1 MDEDNEDLV
10 LIQSMVND
18 WIEGQECCN
27 FKKRCR
33 LDDATIKIGRHDLT
47 DSFGTTSFRVETG
60 GIFERPHPK
69 AGTFKSSSIFDDDLA
84 SVLKHLPTCAT
95 PLFLEKLG
103 ISVDEQGDD
112 FEKLRCWRDQ
122 SINESNR
129 HTLQDLVLIHR
140 DAMNK
145 TNDSHVFDL
154 NDDELENVIGSMT
167 SGKQVEELTSR
178 LGIKLDKEQSPLLKL
193 QEWTNKCNGDERRET
208 LRKAL
213 HAMDLSG
220 CIVDH
225 LPAKHVD
232 QAELVR
238 LAWTLFS
245 IDVWPLATLLDIDIN
260 KGKTVGEPQMRG
272 TVHLLNQLL
281 KKSKGLDEH
290 RRLDFCVAIINLG
303 YLDVARSGYFGY
315 DASLSELCNM
325 TSGLSEVE
333 LVKFVDHLG
342 LEKDVLS
349 ICQGT
354 TGAYDN
360 LRLMKVWRNQLRLQ
374 PLHFR
379 FELAVGLRAVGRTE
393 IASKILAGRHHTNE
407 VGSSVVESI
416 CNSLENDQMKRLRE
430 HLRLKTQDDQSPTT
444 VTAALVTEWARNWLE
459 EFGNISVMK
468 LFKDKIKCPENTS
481 DNESEV

>member
-1 MDEDNEDLV
+1 MDENNEDLV

-18 WIEGQECCN
+18 WIDGQECCN
-27 FKKRCR
+27 FEKRCR

-60 GIFERPHPK
+60 GIFERPHPR
-69 AGTFKSSSIFDDDLA
+69 AETFNSSSIFDDDLA

-112 FEKLRCWRDQ
+112 LKKLRCWRDQ
-122 SINESNR
+122 NINESNR
-129 HTLQDLVLIHR
+129 HTLQDLVLIHSY
-140 DAMNK
+140 ALK
-145 TNDSHVFDL
+145 ETNDSHGNCLKIDIFDVS
-154 NDDELENVIGSMT
+154 DDELENLIGSMT
-167 SGKQVEELTSR
+167 SRKQVEELTSR

-193 QEWTNKCNGDERRET
+193 KELFDVSDDELENLIGSMTSRKQVEELTSRLGIKLDKEQSPLLKLKEWRNKCNGDERRET

-213 HAMDLSG
+213 HAMELSG

-281 KKSKGLDEH
+281 EKSKGLDEH
-290 RRLDFCVAIINLG
+290 RRRDFCIAIRNLG
-303 YLDVARSGYFGY
+303 YLDVARSGYFG
-315 DASLSELCNM
+315 
-325 TSGLSEVE
+325 
-333 LVKFVDHLG
+333 K
-342 LEKDVLS
+342 
-349 ICQGT
+349 
-354 TGAYDN
+354 
-360 LRLMKVWRNQLRLQ
+360 
-374 PLHFR
+374 
-379 FELAVGLRAVGRTE
+379 
-393 IASKILAGRHHTNE
+393 
-407 VGSSVVESI
+407 
-416 CNSLENDQMKRLRE
+416 E
-430 HLRLKTQDDQSPTT
+430 H
-444 VTAALVTEWARNWLE
+444 
-459 EFGNISVMK
+459 
-468 LFKDKIKCPENTS
+468 
-481 DNESEV
+481 